1 MTIGVISMKG
11 FYNMKEKELLEFM
24 KNESLTFSEKAF
36 DLLIEILTIEN
47 KIDNGN
53 LDSTTKEVLYN
64 KNEKLVKQF
73 FKEFKK
79 SNQKQLKK
87 FQKNKDKQVNKD

>member
-1 MTIGVISMKG
+1 ME
-11 FYNMKEKELLEFM
+11 EKELLEFM

-36 DLLIEILTIEN
+36 DLLIEILTIE
-47 KIDNGN
+47 KQIDNGN

>member
-1 MTIGVISMKG
+1 
-11 FYNMKEKELLEFM
+11 MKEKELLEFM

>member
-1 MTIGVISMKG
+1 
-11 FYNMKEKELLEFM
+11 MKEKELLEFM

-47 KIDNGN
+47 KIDNGK

>member
-1 MTIGVISMKG
+1 MKG

>member
-1 MTIGVISMKG
+1 
-11 FYNMKEKELLEFM
+11 MKEKELLEFM

-47 KIDNGN
+47 KIYNGN

>member
-1 MTIGVISMKG
+1 ME
-11 FYNMKEKELLEFM
+11 EKELLEFM

-36 DLLIEILTIEN
+36 DLLIEILTIE
-47 KIDNGN
+47 KQIDNSN
-53 LDSTTKEVLYN
+53 LDNTTKEELYN

>member
-1 MTIGVISMKG
+1 ME
-11 FYNMKEKELLEFM
+11 EKELLEFM
-24 KNESLTFSEKAF
+24 KSESLTFSDKAF
-36 DLLIEILTIEN
+36 DLLIEILMIE
-47 KIDNGN
+47 KQIDNGN
-53 LDSTTKEVLYN
+53 LDATTKAELYN

-79 SNQKQLKK
+79 LNLKQLKK

>member
-1 MTIGVISMKG
+1 ME
-11 FYNMKEKELLEFM
+11 EKELLEFM

-47 KIDNGN
+47 KIDNGK

>member
-1 MTIGVISMKG
+1 ME
-11 FYNMKEKELLEFM
+11 EKELLEFM

-36 DLLIEILTIEN
+36 DLLIEILTIE
-47 KIDNGN
+47 KQIDNGN
-53 LDSTTKEVLYN
+53 LNSTTKEELYN